1 MIMAK
6 CLVSL
11 TEETVAMLMAS
22 KVSNDESMDSVVR
35 RIMAGGPARK
45 PPSAIRPEQIGALT
59 GHQVRVFAETVYVP
73 KVHDCLATV
82 LEALARRDG
91 GFLARLATEQS
102 RSRRIV
108 ARAPEALYPASPH
121 LAKHARELPGGW
133 WAITNCSRPDVERSV
148 ATACRVAGVTF
159 GDDVAIRFL
168 PKTLAAT

>member
-1 MIMAK
+1 MAK

-35 RIMAGGPARK
+35 RIMAGPAPK
-45 PPSAIRPEQIGALT
+45 PPPAIRPEQIDALS

-82 LEALARRDG
+82 LEALARRDC

-148 ATACRVAGVTF
+148 ATACRVAGVAL
-159 GDDVAIRFL
+159 GVDVAIRFL
-168 PKTLAAT
+168 PKTLAAN